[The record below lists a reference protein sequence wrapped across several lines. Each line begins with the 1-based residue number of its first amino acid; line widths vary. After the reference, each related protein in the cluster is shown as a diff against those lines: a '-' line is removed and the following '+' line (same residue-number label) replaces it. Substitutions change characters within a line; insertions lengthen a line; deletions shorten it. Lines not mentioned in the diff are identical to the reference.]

1 MGSTNPQDEQ
11 VAHPESTPNQGLI
24 QRLRGLLEVGPFDW
38 KCAVILTLGTALL
51 AVVHYHS
58 RFPGLDEHHRLF
70 AWFGLNFVALLLV
83 PLLVIRFGFRER
95 VSDFGLQLG
104 DYREWGKY
112 LLIFLAVMIPV
123 AAIASRIPEFNDY
136 YPRYRPM
143 LDNHWLILPSMAGWL
158 LYFMAWE
165 FFFRGFMLFGLGKRL
180 GALAIFIQMVPF
192 TMAHFPK
199 PELESFAAIIAG
211 IALGIMAWRTK
222 SFLGPW
228 LLHWLAAT
236 SMDVFVVFWPLR

>member
-1 MGSTNPQDEQ
+1 MTVDAPEASPQP
-11 VAHPESTPNQGLI
+11 ASRGLLQG
-24 QRLRGLLEVGPFDW
+24 LRGLLDVGPFDW

-51 AVVHYHS
+51 TVVHYHS
-58 RFPGLDEHHRLF
+58 RFPMLDGRYRLF
-70 AWFGLNFVALLLV
+70 AWFGVNALFLLLV
-83 PLLVIRFGFRER
+83 PLLVIRYGFRESVR
-95 VSDFGLQLG
+95 DYGFQLG
-104 DYREWGKY
+104 DYRQWGKY

-143 LDNHWLILPSMAGWL
+143 LDNRWLILPSMAGWL

-165 FFFRGFMLFGLGKRL
+165 FFFRGFMVFGLGKRL
-180 GALAIFIQMVPF
+180 GPLAIFIQMVPF

-211 IALGIMAWRTK
+211 IALGIMAWRSR
-222 SFLGPW
+222 SFVGPW

-236 SMDVFVVFWPLR
+236 SMDLFVVFWPLR